1 MKTGRINLKFKIML
15 QTVFLKPFL
24 LLLALTAMLYL
35 ACEGDSNVTDPGDEN
50 LPDSN
55 LSFTTH
61 IQPIFL
67 GNCAASGACHQTAI
81 LAGGLDLESNSP
93 TFIGNSGQVVI
104 PNRKDLSLLYELL
117 FQRSGTIPRM
127 PQDRASL
134 SDAKIRAIGTWIDE
148 GANTAN

>member
-1 MKTGRINLKFKIML
+1 MKTGRINIKFKIML

-24 LLLALTAMLYL
+24 VLLVLAAVLYL
-35 ACEGDSNVTDPGDEN
+35 SCEGDPNVTDPGDEN
-50 LPDSN
+50 FPDSN

-61 IQPIFL
+61 IQPIFFDYCSA
-67 GNCAASGACHQTAI
+67 NGACHQTAI
-81 LAGGLDLESNSP
+81 QAGGLDLESDLP

-117 FQRSGTIPRM
+117 YQQVGTISRM
-127 PQDRASL
+127 PQDRGSL
-134 SDAKIRAIGTWIDE
+134 SDAKIKAIGTWIDE